1 MSTNTNNL
9 KYLINWKQVS
19 VELSG
24 PRITLYAKTKLQKN
38 TRQKLSCQMLIFVD
52 EH

>member
-24 PRITLYAKTKLQKN
+24 QINIKTIN
-38 TRQKLSCQMLIFVD
+38 YER
-52 EH
+52 